1 MTPFGGFAAG
11 AGTGVML
18 TVTEVLV
25 SKVPASMRSWAC
37 GGVSPVKT
45 SDVGNAVPAA
55 KTLDTGCGAGVLP
68 RNRYGSAMQ
77 LPSKIGGEPAGSRR
91 STTESAVS
99 ATRMTSHPRRGLTAA
114 NRRRDRRQRGEIG

>member
-1 MTPFGGFAAG
+1 MVTGTPGLGASSLPVGVSTANLYTLPSMTPFGGFAAG

-18 TVTEVLV
+18 TVTAVLV

-55 KTLDTGCGAGVLP
+55 KILDTACGAGVLP
-68 RNRYGSAMQ
+68 RDRYGSGMQ
-77 LPSKIGGEPAGSRR
+77 VPS
-91 STTESAVS
+91 
-99 ATRMTSHPRRGLTAA
+99 
-114 NRRRDRRQRGEIG
+114 